1 MIEIDL
7 LNQAKFFHKLQQFSK
22 ETGRNMAKV
31 INNQLGNV
39 AVTAIGTTR
48 RTNTAQ
54 ITSELQKFET
64 KIKTKKVFKPLG
76 YNEKGKL
83 IKRKI
88 GQYLIKQ
95 SKPISY
101 SGTYKLVN
109 WLLKNRGL
117 PALGKTKLGLGGLGM
132 GTKPGTIGAL
142 ARRLVAGRK
151 RSVNYIRNGW
161 AAAAWV
167 FGKSPQLTR
176 GDYSKKAIERLGG
189 GQMAD
194 GTKPYMEG
202 VIFNRAGD
210 LDTRYYP
217 VRKRAISGAAKIG
230 LPGLQMAIDKVM
242 KKMNVEL
249 TSINKNTSDKLGL

>member
-1 MIEIDL
+1 MLQIDL
-7 LNQAKFFHKLQQFSK
+7 LNQAKFVHKLQQFSQ
-22 ETGRNMAKV
+22 ETKRNMAKV

-39 AVTAIGTTR
+39 AVEAIGTTY

-88 GQYLIKQ
+88 GQYLVKQ
-95 SKPISY
+95 SKPVTY

-109 WLLKNRGL
+109 WLLKQRGL
-117 PALGKTKLGLGGLGM
+117 DTLGKTKLGTGGLGM
-132 GTKPGTIGAL
+132 GTTPGTIGAL

-161 AAAAWV
+161 AAAAAV
-167 FGKSPQLTR
+167 FGKRAKLTR
-176 GDYSKKAIERLGG
+176 GDYSPEAIKRLGG
-189 GQMAD
+189 GTKAD
-194 GTKPYMEG
+194 GTKAQMEG
-202 VIFNRAGD
+202 IIFNRAGG

-217 VRKRAISGAAKIG
+217 VRKRAISGAVKVG
-230 LPGLQMAIDKVM
+230 VPGLKMAIEKVM

-249 TSINKNTSDKLGL
+249 ADLNKKASDKLKL